1 MLLQARTPFHPRCL
15 SADVAK
21 PKCSSSETNRPPTS
35 PVDREELTEPPAR
48 LTGEYARC
56 IQHARS
62 INPDGSYPRWLPL
75 LQRTPGPR
83 RRPARRVSNPDLA
96 WRELYIDQPRQ
107 KRRGP
112 ERRGVRSR
120 TGPTTPIMDFD
131 SIEDVSA
138 ATVRF
143 ERDPERLLLVS
154 FASGVTVED
163 TWKVTT
169 PLSDTPDRA
178 ITIRKI
184 RAE

>member
-1 MLLQARTPFHPRCL
+1 
-15 SADVAK
+15 
-21 PKCSSSETNRPPTS
+21 
-35 PVDREELTEPPAR
+35 
-48 LTGEYARC
+48 
-56 IQHARS
+56 
-62 INPDGSYPRWLPL
+62 
-75 LQRTPGPR
+75 
-83 RRPARRVSNPDLA
+83 
-96 WRELYIDQPRQ
+96 
-107 KRRGP
+107 
-112 ERRGVRSR
+112 
-120 TGPTTPIMDFD
+120 MDFD